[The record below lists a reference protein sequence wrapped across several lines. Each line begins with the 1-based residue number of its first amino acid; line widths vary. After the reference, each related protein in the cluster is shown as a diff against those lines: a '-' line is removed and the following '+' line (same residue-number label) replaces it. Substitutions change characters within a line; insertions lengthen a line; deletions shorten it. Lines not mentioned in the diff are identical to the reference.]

1 MIRGEEV
8 ARRREYSHLV
18 AGPER
23 TTRESSSNAGS
34 YGARNG
40 RWEMGVRAGGP
51 PEEGPRDATFER

>member
-23 TTRESSSNAGS
+23 TTRETCSNAGS
-34 YGARNG
+34 YVP
-40 RWEMGVRAGGP
+40 ETDGGIW
-51 PEEGPRDATFER
+51 G